1 MLRLIS
7 CQQATLLV
15 EQQADAALAPAD
27 QQHLELHLH
36 YCPYCTTYAQQST
49 LLNQL
54 MKDAAG
60 RRHNL
65 PGLSA
70 EARQRLQQRLAGNK
84 PGLEEGKNKL

>member
-15 EQQADAALAPAD
+15 EQQADAPLGPAD

-36 YCPYCTTYAQQST
+36 YCPYCVTYAQQST

-54 MKDAAG
+54 MRDAAG
-60 RRHNL
+60 RRAQQ

-70 EARQRLQQRLAGNK
+70 EACQRLQERLSSSK
-84 PGLEEGKNKL
+84 PGFGEEN